1 MKKIKIQAFLNLTI
15 AKEKLVQ
22 WNLIINGKQLDS
34 EECKRTFKIK
44 KTQLKI
50 KTRNLISRLMLL
62 NLKDQAYK
70 KRMQTHKK

>member
-22 WNLIINGKQLDS
+22 WNLIINGKQLDR

-70 KRMQTHKK
+70 KRMQTHEK